1 VIETQLRTLEFLT
14 VKDKHEGKLTKTQI
28 RQALNEHLKDFLH
41 ILEDNRSKTQG
52 KEEWHFTLKLWSKDT
67 QKNLE
72 QFEIEWERLRP
83 EKSKQQE
90 KTLRET
96 VAGKTPKPEDETYK
110 LARNLPPKP
119 RATKATHHQP
129 FYQRLRGDTATG

>member
-1 VIETQLRTLEFLT
+1 
-14 VKDKHEGKLTKTQI
+14 
-28 RQALNEHLKDFLH
+28 LH

-96 VAGKTPKPEDETYK
+96 VAGKTPKSEDK
-110 LARNLPPKP
+110 LINWQEICRQNLAQQKQLTTNPV
-119 RATKATHHQP
+119 
-129 FYQRLRGDTATG
+129 YQRLRGDTATG